1 MPSLLLSLDLGT
13 THSKAGLFTE
23 SGDLLKS
30 ASRKMI
36 LHHDPQF
43 SSYFDPEELW
53 KAVVQ
58 IIHEITAGIDP
69 KKISAV
75 GITSMA
81 ETGLLIDVQTG
92 EHRTPLIPWFDNS
105 STPQVALLEEN
116 GDPIDRFRSTGIR
129 PNFKCSLSKLLWIRQ
144 MDPSLLKGATWL
156 STADFIAY
164 KLTGEISTDYSLAGR
179 TYAFDIQS
187 KAWDA
192 DWLQTFG
199 LSTKLFPPV
208 LPSGHP
214 IGCLTQETGSS
225 TGLHPGTPV
234 AICGHDH
241 VCGAFAILG
250 KNTNMV
256 FDSIGTA
263 EALLGVFEKDSL
275 GIAEYDSGLVFGS
288 YVSGNGYYWMG
299 GMSASG
305 GSLEWLRKILGDPI
319 LTYNQMKAI
328 LSKASP
334 GPTGIL
340 YFPYLSGSGSPHT
353 DIYAR
358 GAFVGLKSNHQRA
371 DLAKAVLEGTA
382 FEAEFIR
389 RAAENL
395 LGVEISSIVA
405 SGGGT
410 RLQDWMQ
417 IKADVFGCPIEVPAT
432 NDTTLLGAALL
443 AGLGIGLY
451 PDASSAVSA
460 VHKIPDHIYNS
471 SDSQHRAYQDLYQ
484 KGFIRL
490 QNPLREVD
498 LGTDSQ

>member
-1 MPSLLLSLDLGT
+1 MSSLLLSLDLGT

-58 IIHEITAGIDP
+58 IIREITAGIHP
-69 KKISAV
+69 RKIVAV
-75 GITSMA
+75 GITCMA
-81 ETGLLIDVQTG
+81 ETGLLIDVQTS
-92 EHRTPLIPWFDNS
+92 EHRTPLIPWFNNS

-116 GDPIDRFRSTGIR
+116 DDPIDRFRSSGIR

-156 STADFIAY
+156 STADFIAF
-164 KLTGEISTDYSLAGR
+164 KLTGETSTDYSLAGR
-179 TYAFDIQS
+179 TYAFDIQT
-187 KAWDA
+187 KTWDA
-192 DWLQTFG
+192 DWLQAFD

-208 LPSGHP
+208 VPSGHP
-214 IGCLTQETGSS
+214 IGYLTQEAGSS
-225 TGLHPGTPV
+225 SGLHPGTTV

-241 VCGAFAILG
+241 VCAAFSILG
-250 KNTNMV
+250 NNTNMV
-256 FDSIGTA
+256 FDSMGTA
-263 EALLGVFEKDSL
+263 EALLGVLEKNSL
-275 GIAEYDSGLVFGS
+275 GTTEYDSGLVFGS
-288 YVSGNGYYWMG
+288 YVSDDSYYWMG

-305 GSLEWLRKILGDPI
+305 GSLEWLRKILGDPA
-319 LTYNQMKAI
+319 LTYKQMEAI
-328 LSKASP
+328 LSKATP

-371 DLAKAVLEGTA
+371 DMAKAVLEGTA

-395 LGVEISSIVA
+395 LKVKIDSIVA

-410 RLQDWMQ
+410 RIQDWIQ

-432 NDTTLLGAALL
+432 SETTLLGAALL
-443 AGLGIGLY
+443 VGLGIGLY
-451 PDASSAVSA
+451 PDASSAISA
-460 VHKIPDHIYNS
+460 VYKNPESIYQSN
-471 SDSQHRAYQDLYQ
+471 DSHNQVYQDLYQ
-484 KGFIRL
+484 KGFIPL
-490 QNPLREVD
+490 QNPLRKVFRS
-498 LGTDSQ
+498 TNPK